1 MKNMK
6 KIVCFALSLLMSAAC
21 VFSAAAET
29 ESQTYPGGSL
39 PPVTWEELL
48 QEMRSENPQRALYT
62 QMTLRRGDVTGDGLL
77 TAGDARLALRYAA
90 ALEGFSMFQC
100 DAGDLDGDDYVTSS
114 DARQILRAAADL
126 ETIGDAVINATT
138 DWGVVIGPLQTAGS
152 GQYTWECSI
161 DKNGLTME
169 QFWFNPSEEFSPGD
183 PVQQFFAFTP
193 GQAGEYTLTFRFGN
207 SWSEPE
213 RDSFRVIVQV
223 EK

>member
-6 KIVCFALSLLMSAAC
+6 KIVCFALSLLMTAVC

-29 ESQTYPGGSL
+29 ESRTHPTGSL
-39 PPVTWEELL
+39 TPVTWEELL
-48 QEMRSENPQRALYT
+48 QEMRGENPQRALYAN
-62 QMTLRRGDVTGDGLL
+62 MTLRRGDVTGDGLV
-77 TAGDARLALRYAA
+77 TAGDARLALRYSAS
-90 ALEGFSMFQC
+90 LEGFSMFQC
-100 DAGDLDGDDYVTSS
+100 DAGDLDGDGDVTAS

-126 ETIGDAVINATT
+126 ETLGDAVINATT

-152 GQYTWECSI
+152 GQYSWECSI
-161 DKNGLTME
+161 DKDGLTME
-169 QFWFNPSEEFSPGD
+169 KFRFNPSEELRPGD

-193 GQAGEYTLTFRFGN
+193 EKTGEYTLTFRFGN